1 MTRSIFVFQT
11 LIFDRLRQ
19 AIERVTKRFLRRHT
33 SLKKLGCR
41 SLLPQ
46 CARFPIPD
54 GPKIEK
60 SRVDR
65 SEVTSNLI
73 GRYYVPRKLSEGDVW
88 TEKFFDVFRF
98 ERHIS
103 VWKTKTT
110 VRPELSEWI
119 IPFRQNNNK
128 HARKR
133 RATKFDCFPRIP
145 FTLLSSII
153 VVFVGF
159 CFVFICSVWIVLCWR
174 KFLLLSFV
182 HLNLHSAHCCCFTN
196 A

>member
-1 MTRSIFVFQT
+1 MPSLVERHTTRV
-11 LIFDRLRQ
+11 RLDI
-19 AIERVTKRFLRRHT
+19 AGFLSGMFLRTHT

-46 CARFPIPD
+46 YARFPIPD

-128 HARKR
+128 LARKR
-133 RATKFDCFPRIP
+133 RATKFDCFPRSVFASLFCP
-145 FTLLSSII
+145 PLL
-153 VVFVGF
+153 
-159 CFVFICSVWIVLCWR
+159 L
-174 KFLLLSFV
+174 FLLGFVLFLFVPYGLYCVDASFFCYHLSI
-182 HLNLHSAHCCCFTN
+182 
-196 A
+196 